1 MLFPKESMIFPKLT
15 KIRQNF
21 PVRALKNIE
30 AEIIKELDRVHIQGL
45 MKKRKKIAIAVGSR
59 GVSNIALVVKT
70 VVGKVKSYGGD
81 PFITPAMGSQG
92 GGTPE
97 GKIEVLKGLG
107 VTEDYVKAPILSS
120 MDVIHL
126 GYIEDGCPVYV
137 DRMAAEADGVIAINR
152 VKPHTHAKGGPNESG
167 IVKMLSIGLG
177 NLRGCQSLHAYG
189 FPRLSH
195 RISQAA
201 KLIIE
206 KTPIMLGIA
215 TVEDAYD
222 HTALI
227 EAVKPE
233 TFLERDHALL
243 EMAYANMP
251 SLPSDDFDVLVV
263 KWVGKDISGPAMD
276 PNITGRGEIRALQNL
291 FTKPAIRRVVAL
303 NLTNGACGNAAGVA
317 AADYI
322 TQKLLKSIDVH
333 DTNVNCIASAFPEV
347 AKIPPAMDDDQEA
360 IYAALMT
367 YGRPD
372 PLGAKLMVISSTLHL
387 EHLYVSSALM
397 EEVSRKDHVEI
408 ISRDEEFEFDSEGN
422 LLKQFPQEPGQPCR
436 LPRTWDRIE

>member
-1 MLFPKESMIFPKLT
+1 
-15 KIRQNF
+15 
-21 PVRALKNIE
+21 
-30 AEIIKELDRVHIQGL
+30 
-45 MKKRKKIAIAVGSR
+45 
-59 GVSNIALVVKT
+59 
-70 VVGKVKSYGGD
+70 
-81 PFITPAMGSQG
+81 
-92 GGTPE
+92 
-97 GKIEVLKGLG
+97 
-107 VTEDYVKAPILSS
+107 
-120 MDVIHL
+120 
-126 GYIEDGCPVYV
+126 
-137 DRMAAEADGVIAINR
+137 
-152 VKPHTHAKGGPNESG
+152 
-167 IVKMLSIGLG
+167 
-177 NLRGCQSLHAYG
+177 
-189 FPRLSH
+189 
-195 RISQAA
+195 
-201 KLIIE
+201 
-206 KTPIMLGIA
+206 
-215 TVEDAYD
+215 
-222 HTALI
+222 
-227 EAVKPE
+227 
-233 TFLERDHALL
+233 
-243 EMAYANMP
+243 
-251 SLPSDDFDVLVV
+251 
-263 KWVGKDISGPAMD
+263 
-276 PNITGRGEIRALQNL
+276 LQNL